1 MRIVCLARILHLQK
15 PQEERLVRSVGSLDF
30 SAEAGSGR
38 LEAIDG
44 WAIHYQLHCAVW
56 QAGKKQ

>member
-1 MRIVCLARILHLQK
+1 MRAFHLQK
-15 PQEERLVRSVGSLDF
+15 PQEELLIRSIDCFDF
-30 SAEAGSGR
+30 FAEAGPGS

-56 QAGKKQ
+56 QAGEKQ